1 MMNEMKNGV
10 FTYKNEDYNFDFKT
24 SLSAYEKLTFVK
36 TVVGN
41 LVDDNSYDFVV
52 RDFIFDFAIIDIFTN
67 IDTSFIDMKDEDGED
82 INPIILIEHFLE
94 ETNVVDIVKANMEI
108 GLLDELNK
116 AIDLNIQYI
125 TGINPNPLNEALA
138 NLVFTLE
145 KKINEVDLD
154 SMMSIVQ
161 KFNGMTE
168 DFTLDNLVNAYMNSD
183 THKNNL
189 AEIAEFKKRNS
200 NAENTNK
207 TTKSASKVN
216 KSDNENNIAK
226 K

>member
-52 RDFIFDFAIIDIFTN
+52 RDLIFDFAIIDIFTN
-67 IDTSFIDMKDEDGED
+67 VDTSFIDMKDEDGED

-94 ETNVVDIVKANMEI
+94 ESNVVDIVKANMEI

-125 TGINPNPLNEALA
+125 TGINPNPLNEALT
-138 NLVFTLE
+138 NLVSTLE

-154 SMMSIVQ
+154 SMMSIAQ
-161 KFNGMTE
+161 KFANMTE
-168 DFTLDNLVNAYMNSD
+168 DFTLESVINTYMNSD
-183 THKNNL
+183 IHKKNL
-189 AEIAEFKKRNS
+189 EGIAEAKMK
-200 NAENTNK
+200 NAEFAKNIDKAIKLVVEENK
-207 TTKSASKVN
+207 N
-216 KSDNENNIAK
+216 K
-226 K
+226 

>member
-1 MMNEMKNGV
+1 MMKEMKNGV
-10 FTYKNEDYNFDFKT
+10 FAYKNEDYNFDFKT

-41 LVDDNSYDFVV
+41 LVADNSYDFVV
-52 RDFIFDFAIIDIFTN
+52 RDLIFDFAIIDIFTN
-67 IDTSFIDMKDEDGED
+67 VDTSFIDMKDEDGED

-94 ETNVVDIVKANMEI
+94 ESNVVDVVKANMEI
-108 GLLDELNK
+108 GLIEELNK

-125 TGINPNPLNEALA
+125 TGINPNPLNEALT
-138 NLVFTLE
+138 NLVSTLE

-154 SMMSIVQ
+154 SMMSIAQ

-183 THKNNL
+183 VHKNNL
-189 AEIAEFKKRNS
+189 AEIEKAKNTKKTKN
-200 NAENTNK
+200 
-207 TTKSASKVN
+207 TKST
-216 KSDNENNIAK
+216 KSVKEE
-226 K
+226 